1 MSVSFGVPVDGK
13 PIGNVNRVM
22 MTRVRTVLKPLQ
34 ASLYAALMVAS
45 VAYAETPA
53 DDVFLQCDGE
63 IRTRQLAFQFG
74 ELETENRS
82 AATRGLQIEIRNARR
97 SRIMDHPSGEVL
109 FTPGQC
115 KLSDMKIACE
125 DDKHGG
131 IRQLFISRTNGD
143 AMFEGYSEDGDK
155 QSNLVVEHYVCVKQ
169 AREALF

>member
-1 MSVSFGVPVDGK
+1 
-13 PIGNVNRVM
+13 

-34 ASLYAALMVAS
+34 ASLCAALMAAS
-45 VAYAETPA
+45 VAHAEAPA
-53 DDVFLQCDGE
+53 DDGFLQCDGE

-97 SRIMDHPSGEVL
+97 ARIMDHPSGEVL

-131 IRQLFISRTNGD
+131 IRQLFISRTSGD
-143 AMFEGYSEDGDK
+143 AIFEGYSEDGDK